1 MVDRSPAAV
10 REKLTDLIS
19 GILRKNSINRPVE
32 AEANLTSLGL
42 ISVDMVELMLAVE
55 AAFDI
60 AIPQSGITPENFRSI
75 VTIETMITKLTQN
88 AEQSAVSCA

>member
-10 REKLTDLIS
+10 REKLTDLIK
-19 GILRKNSINRPVE
+19 GILQKNSINRPIE
-32 AEANLTSLGL
+32 AEANLASLGL
-42 ISVDMVELMLAVE
+42 ISIDMVQLMLAVE

-75 VTIETMITKLTQN
+75 VTIEAMIMKLTQN
-88 AEQSAVSCA
+88 TEQSALSCA